1 MMILLELEG
10 QTNTATI
17 HHHSATVHNHSA
29 KFNTSHAVTVLT
41 LFKSKP
47 SLKSKYRQII
57 SCYGQKPISYSPPV
71 AVHNQLQSTIP

>member
-1 MMILLELEG
+1 MMILLEG

-17 HHHSATVHNHSA
+17 HHHSATVHNHST

-57 SCYGQKPISYSPPV
+57 S
-71 AVHNQLQSTIP
+71 